1 MVRLTNNPGEDD
13 GYRLD
18 PYYYSGIYTTTV
30 KEAQYHI
37 MDENRRKKDELK
49 KTVKLF
55 SSVKKVAHIIKRGRS
70 YDNILDVVSNLL
82 STTNTTEDST
92 ESILQATPNLSSE
105 TLKNYFIHMG
115 GHISELTDFR
125 KLTTALE
132 IERR

>member
-1 MVRLTNNPGEDD
+1 M
-13 GYRLD
+13 
-18 PYYYSGIYTTTV
+18 
-30 KEAQYHI
+30 
-37 MDENRRKKDELK
+37 
-49 KTVKLF
+49 KLF